1 MVIIAIVFSVINF
14 IILYILYRMFQTLNK
29 IQQNV
34 ISHVAALTDE
44 HNKLV
49 NLIHTEIEAQKDADL
64 LYKAMSQNYN
74 IGNA

>member
-1 MVIIAIVFSVINF
+1 
-14 IILYILYRMFQTLNK
+14 MFQTLNK